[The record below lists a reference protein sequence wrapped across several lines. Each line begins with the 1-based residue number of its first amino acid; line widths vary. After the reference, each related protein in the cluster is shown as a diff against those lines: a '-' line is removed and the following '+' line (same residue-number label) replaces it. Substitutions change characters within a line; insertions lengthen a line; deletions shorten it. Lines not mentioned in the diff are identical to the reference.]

1 MSPCPP
7 YLPHHVAL
15 LYDERDAG
23 WLGEVYRGLS
33 GQCRRTW
40 SMAHELRPSCMP
52 CVEVRQAVDHARVI
66 VVVVSGDLSPMLK
79 DALDYANSR
88 VCEFP
93 QQRLVLVLLDGAE
106 RPTGSRRLK
115 AIRLPAPAPSA
126 LVDTLCAIEAGSATA
141 FDLDSG
147 EAQIPPSGHG
157 VPRATAKPV
166 GRRRP
171 APSVKAPPRAMN
183 GIVRFLLAMIAVVV
197 ITAAI
202 TYYAPRL
209 AGRPGPGDV
218 EPQRL
223 RYQGAML
230 STASAPT
237 GSLGRFEGPERVGI
251 SWSGPRRDG
260 RSRVHSPYEQP
271 HCPPEPRRLPVW

>member
-1 MSPCPP
+1 
-7 YLPHHVAL
+7 
-15 LYDERDAG
+15 
-23 WLGEVYRGLS
+23 
-33 GQCRRTW
+33 
-40 SMAHELRPSCMP
+40 MAHELRPSCMP

-93 QQRLVLVLLDGAE
+93 QQQLVLVLLDGAE
-106 RPTGSRRLK
+106 RPTGSRRFR
-115 AIRLPAPAPSA
+115 AIRFPAPAPPA
-126 LVDTLCAIEAGSATA
+126 LVDTLCVIEAGSATA

-147 EAQIPPSGHG
+147 EAQIPPSDHG
-157 VPRATAKPV
+157 VPRATAMPL
-166 GRRRP
+166 GSERP
-171 APSVKAPPRAMN
+171 APSVKAPPRPMY

-197 ITAAI
+197 ITATI
-202 TYYAPRL
+202 TYYAPWL

-223 RYQGAML
+223 WYQSAVL
-230 STASAPT
+230 RDASASPR
-237 GSLGRFEGPERVGI
+237 SLGRLEGPERVGI

-271 HCPPEPRRLPVW
+271 HCPPEPRHLPAWSGAADRASRAPHRVGVSR